1 MNISPARIAA
11 FDILFRIETE
21 KAFSSALLP
30 LFEENLSTRDRGL
43 CHELTLGTLRRQ
55 IYLDRY
61 IDTFSAGKKL
71 DIEVRLT
78 LRIALYQLY
87 FLTKIPQYSAIN
99 ESVNLVQRARKT
111 SAKGFVNAILR
122 RAVKERPEL
131 HFIDDIDRISVET
144 SHPRW
149 LIEKW
154 SGDFGIDETARIAA
168 ANNEVPTTAFRMVG
182 TASEMGEAIASR
194 ARRSE
199 YVEGC
204 FIADLDERQL
214 FDLADSGQIYIQDE
228 ASQMVAKAVK
238 VSSGERFLDVC
249 AAPGGKTTLI
259 ALGHAG
265 PGVLIAAG
273 DKRRSRLEFLRE
285 NCRRQG
291 VSSVKIIEFDA
302 EWELPFAEGSFD
314 VVLVDAPCSG
324 TGTIRRNPEIRYFL
338 NLIDFA
344 DLFEKQL
351 SILENASKLVRTGGL
366 VIYSTCSLESEEN
379 EAVCRRFLGEN
390 PEFIKVM
397 PSVSEAFITDDGF
410 GRTWPQRDN
419 MDGFFIAAFQRR
431 KAGNASLRQV
441 QVPCFC

>member
-1 MNISPARIAA
+1 MNISPARTAA
-11 FDILFRIETE
+11 FDILLRIETE

-30 LFEENLSTRDRGL
+30 LFEENLSALDRGL

-55 IYLDRY
+55 IYLDRF
-61 IDTFSAGKKL
+61 IDTFSAEKKL
-71 DIEVRLT
+71 DIEVRIA
-78 LRIALYQLY
+78 LRLALYQIC
-87 FLTKIPQYSAIN
+87 FLTKVPQYSAIN

-131 HFIDDIDRISVET
+131 TFIDDIDRISVET

-154 SGDFGIDETARIAA
+154 SSDFGIETAEAIAA
-168 ANNEVPTTAFRMVG
+168 ANNRVPPTAFRMIG
-182 TASEMGEAIASR
+182 TASEFGENIASR
-194 ARRSE
+194 ARRSK

-204 FIADLDERQL
+204 YIADLDERHL
-214 FDLADSGQIYIQDE
+214 FELADAGQIYIQDE
-228 ASQMVAKAVK
+228 ASQMVARAVK

-259 ALGHAG
+259 ALGHEVQH
-265 PGVLIAAG
+265 VLIAAG
-273 DKRRSRLEFLRE
+273 DKHRSRLEFLRG

-291 VSSVKIIEFDA
+291 VGSVRIIQFDA
-302 EWELPFAEGSFD
+302 ERDLPFAKDSFD

-338 NLIDFA
+338 NASDFA
-344 DLFEKQL
+344 NLFEKQL
-351 SILENASKLVRTGGL
+351 SILENASKLVRSGGS

-379 EAVCRRFLGEN
+379 EAVCKRFLGEN
-390 PEFIKVM
+390 PEFFKVM
-397 PSVSEAFITDDGF
+397 PSVPAAFITDNGF

-419 MDGFFIAAFQRR
+419 MDGFFVAAFQRR
-431 KAGNASLRQV
+431 
-441 QVPCFC
+441 

>member
-1 MNISPARIAA
+1 MNISPARTAA

-30 LFEENLSTRDRGL
+30 LFEENLSKLDRGL

-55 IYLDRY
+55 IYLDRF
-61 IDTFSAGKKL
+61 IGTFSGGKKL
-71 DIEVRLT
+71 DIEVRIA
-78 LRIALYQLY
+78 LRLALYQLI
-87 FLTKIPQYSAIN
+87 FLTKVPQYSAIN
-99 ESVNLVQRARKT
+99 ESVNLVQRAKKT
-111 SAKGFVNAILR
+111 SAKGFANAILR
-122 RAVKERPEL
+122 RAIKERPKL
-131 HFIDDIDRISVET
+131 AFIDEIERISVGE

-154 SGDFGIDETARIAA
+154 SSDFGIDETARIAA

-182 TASEMGEAIASR
+182 TASALGKNIASR
-194 ARRSE
+194 ARRSK

-204 FIADLDERQL
+204 FNADLDERQL
-214 FDLADSGQIYIQDE
+214 FDLAESGQIYVQDE

-259 ALGHAG
+259 ALGYAG
-265 PGVLIAAG
+265 PSVLIAAG
-273 DKRRSRLEFLRE
+273 DKRWSRLEFLSG

-291 VSSVKIIEFDA
+291 VGSVQIIQFDA
-302 EWELPFAEGSFD
+302 ERKLPFADGSFD
-314 VVLVDAPCSG
+314 VILVDAPCSG

-338 NLIDFA
+338 KASDFA
-344 DLFEKQL
+344 NLFEKQL
-351 SILENASKLVRTGGL
+351 SILENASKLVRSGGS

-379 EAVCRRFLGEN
+379 EAVCKRFLGEF
-390 PEFIKVM
+390 PEFMKAM
-397 PSVSEAFITDDGF
+397 PNVPEAFITDDGF

-419 MDGFFIAAFQRR
+419 MDGFFIAAFRR
-431 KAGNASLRQV
+431 R
-441 QVPCFC
+441 